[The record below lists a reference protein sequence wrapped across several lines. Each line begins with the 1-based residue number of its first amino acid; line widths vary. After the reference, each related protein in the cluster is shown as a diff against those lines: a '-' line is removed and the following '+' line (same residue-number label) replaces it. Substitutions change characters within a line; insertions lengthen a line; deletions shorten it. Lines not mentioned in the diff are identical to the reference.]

1 MQQYTLQS
9 ADGKLLQDAMYVI
22 QLNNGE
28 QHYVQATSAVL
39 SSAAPAATT
48 AITINPTDQLQSNAY
63 LQQNQLAQIQAI
75 QPQEATVIHP
85 QNDLLQD
92 VLTYIPQLYNA
103 LAKERNIQC
112 YICLFC
118 AQDYDDLRSL
128 LRHTSFSHR
137 TKILDGT
144 INLEQDF
151 EALIRKKLDTKEQE
165 SQNQLYQCVQ
175 CQQMFTS
182 LEIITE
188 HLAHCQPPAPQPQS
202 SAASISNVVPSS
214 NSSTSYQAKAPSTG
228 LIGTSV
234 TKSQILVEPYIP
246 YGCAQCKHLILSH
259 S

>member
-48 AITINPTDQLQSNAY
+48 AITINPSEQLQSNAY
-63 LQQNQLAQIQAI
+63 LQQNQLAQIQTI

-85 QNDLLQD
+85 QTDLLQD

-103 LAKERNIQC
+103 IAKERNIQC
-112 YICLFC
+112 YVCLFC

-151 EALIRKKLDTKEQE
+151 EALLRKKLDQKEQE

-175 CQQMFTS
+175 CQQMFSS
-182 LEIITE
+182 LETISE
-188 HLAHCQPPAPQPQS
+188 HLAHCQPPAQPLPQPS
-202 SAASISNVVPSS
+202 TASISNVVSSS
-214 NSSTSYQAKAPSTG
+214 NSGTSYQAKASPTG
-228 LIGTSV
+228 LIGPSV
-234 TKSQILVEPYIP
+234 SKSQILADPYIP
-246 YGCAQCKHLILSH
+246 YGCAQCK
-259 S
+259 